1 MEIETISVINEEIE
15 GILDDLEINT
25 ILKEQIDAIIFS
37 DLPINKKR
45 IGLRKLRRQ
54 GLEPKSEKMTEII
67 KSIILGIVQG
77 IGEFL
82 PISSSAHLILVP
94 YLFGWTE
101 HSIAFDIALHFGTLC
116 AVLVIF
122 FRDWWDLFIG
132 AVNKVTKGKESFEN
146 RMFWYLVI
154 ATVPGALLGFLLE
167 DVVENVFRTK
177 MWLIATSLAVMG
189 VLIYLGDKW
198 ADKHYKLETDFKHIS
213 LKQALIIGL
222 SQALAIIPGF
232 SRSGTTILAARLMG
246 LSKKAATKFT
256 FLLSVPIIAGAAI
269 LKVTDLTLNIE
280 TIIGVFVSFIVGIFS
295 IKFLLNYIKKHDFS
309 VFAIYRVVFAIII
322 LIKYFAF

>member
-1 MEIETISVINEEIE
+1 
-15 GILDDLEINT
+15 
-25 ILKEQIDAIIFS
+25 
-37 DLPINKKR
+37 
-45 IGLRKLRRQ
+45 
-54 GLEPKSEKMTEII
+54 MTEII

-94 YLFGWTE
+94 YLFGWGE
-101 HSIAFDIALHFGTLC
+101 HSMAFDIALHFGTLC

>member
-1 MEIETISVINEEIE
+1 
-15 GILDDLEINT
+15 
-25 ILKEQIDAIIFS
+25 
-37 DLPINKKR
+37 
-45 IGLRKLRRQ
+45 
-54 GLEPKSEKMTEII
+54 MTEILKAI
-67 KSIILGIVQG
+67 VLGIVQG

-94 YLFGWTE
+94 FLFGWE
-101 HSIAFDIALHFGTLC
+101 VHSMAFDIALHFGTLL

-154 ATVPGALLGFLLE
+154 ATVPGALLGVLLE

-189 VLIYLGDKW
+189 ILIYLGDKW

-213 LKQALIIGL
+213 LKQAFIIGL

-280 TIIGVFVSFIVGIFS
+280 TFVGIFVSFIVGLFS

-322 LIKYFAF
+322 LVKYFVF